1 MTFWINWIN
10 IPRQGLSD
18 VLEKNKQGK
27 KEMYLQK
34 RENTEKVSWIL
45 EKDKGKDNDD
55 HVYMIS
61 KEEQIIDFNIVFNT
75 DIEKVKKHFL

>member
-1 MTFWINWIN
+1 
-10 IPRQGLSD
+10 
-18 VLEKNKQGK
+18 
-27 KEMYLQK
+27 MYLQK

-75 DIEKVKKHFL
+75 DIEKNKHFS